1 MKSSTFH
8 GNQICVERE
17 TGLEPATPCLEGV
30 VAAEPHFPKPS
41 NLKSR
46 RKPPLFPTSQ
56 MTDFSLPPATYLTDF
71 TILTCGATIACA
83 TLANKSMLLSFNIA
97 LCGHNGVSTGLLL

>member
-1 MKSSTFH
+1 MKSFTFH
-8 GNQICVERE
+8 GNQIYVERE

-30 VAAEPHFPKPS
+30 VAAEPHFPKPL

-46 RKPPLFPTSQ
+46 REPPLFPTSQ

-71 TILTCGATIACA
+71 TILTAGQQLPVLFRNQKTIP
-83 TLANKSMLLSFNIA
+83 LSFNMV

>member
-8 GNQICVERE
+8 GNQICLERE

-30 VAAEPHFPKPS
+30 VAAEPHFPKPL

-46 RKPPLFPTSQ
+46 RKPPLFLTSQ

-71 TILTCGATIACA
+71 TILACGTTIACA
-83 TLANKSMLLSFNIA
+83 ELTNKND
-97 LCGHNGVSTGLLL
+97 VT

>member
-1 MKSSTFH
+1 MKSFTFH
-8 GNQICVERE
+8 GNQVCMERE

-30 VAAEPHFPKPS
+30 VAAEPHFPKPL

-83 TLANKSMLLSFNIA
+83 
-97 LCGHNGVSTGLLL
+97 V